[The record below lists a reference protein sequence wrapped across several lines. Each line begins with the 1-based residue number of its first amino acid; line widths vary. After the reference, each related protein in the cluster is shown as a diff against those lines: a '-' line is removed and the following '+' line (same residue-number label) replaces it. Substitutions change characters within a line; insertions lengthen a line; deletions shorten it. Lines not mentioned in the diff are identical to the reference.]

1 MKVLIADNISSEG
14 IAILKDYAQ
23 VDVRTGLKPDELAAV
38 IPDYEGLMVR
48 SATQVTARIIEAAKN
63 LQVIGRAGVGVDN
76 IDVEAATRRGIVVVY
91 SPTGNTIS
99 AAEHTMGLML
109 ALARYTCQ
117 GNVSTKKGEWRR
129 NDFTGVELRGK
140 TLGIIGLGNVGSEVA
155 KRARSFEMRLVGNDP
170 FVTADY
176 ARNIQVE
183 LLPMEELLKVSDF
196 VTLHVPMTK
205 QTRGMLGEKELALM
219 KPTARLINCAR
230 GGLVDEAL
238 LAKAVKEKKLAGA
251 AVDVFPTEPPPG
263 SPLFEVENIIVT
275 PHLGASTGEAQVTA
289 ARDVAEQF
297 VAIIKGEQPRY
308 AINAPFI
315 PKEAISVLA
324 PFSTVATKV
333 GKLAYHLAEGQV
345 RDIKIRYEG
354 EISNYDTKALKAAV
368 LGGLLEEVSEERVN
382 LVNANILAAQ
392 RGLSI
397 LEEKESVCKNYAS
410 VVTVAV
416 TTSSGT
422 TAVAGTVLH
431 GEPHIVRISSYWLD
445 FVPVE
450 GYFLFCDHRD
460 RPGLISAVSGV
471 CGAADVNISA
481 MHVGRL
487 KPRGQAIMVLAL
499 DEPLGEERLKQILAI
514 PDVYTAK
521 LVKL

>member
-1 MKVLIADNISSEG
+1 MKVLIADQISSAG
-14 IAILKDYAQ
+14 IAILKDFAQ
-23 VDVRTGLKPDELAAV
+23 VDVKVGLKPDELAAI

-48 SATQVTARIIEAAKN
+48 SATQVTAKIIEAGKN

-76 IDVEAATRRGIVVVY
+76 IDVEAATKRGIVVVY
-91 SPTGNTIS
+91 SPTGNTFS

-117 GNVSTKKGEWRR
+117 GNASTKKGEWRR

-155 KRARSFEMRLVGNDP
+155 KRARSFEMRLVGYDP

-176 ARNIQVE
+176 AKNIQVE
-183 LLPMEELLKVSDF
+183 LLPMEELLKISDF

-354 EISNYDTKALKAAV
+354 EISNYDTNALKAAV
-368 LGGLLEEVSEERVN
+368 LGGLLEEISEERVN

-397 LEEKESVCKNYAS
+397 LEEKEAVCKNYAS

-416 TTSSGT
+416 TTSNGT

-431 GEPHIVRISSYWLD
+431 GEPHIVRINNYWLD

-450 GYFLFCDHRD
+450 GYFLFSDHRD

-499 DEPLGEERLKQILAI
+499 DELLGEEQLKQIRAI
-514 PDVYTAK
+514 PDIYTAK